1 MCTKSSTS
9 YRTGGS
15 SPAGISGQAG
25 HDVSGA
31 AVSLTLPLP
40 LHITVLG
47 QSRNVQLPSKG
58 CEPGVA
64 WRQGTAR
71 GDGSGVGRA
80 CAAKGGVRSEGGRAK
95 RGGRA
100 HRRRRRRRRHGAP
113 ARALRFGLVEHVE
126 HGDAAPGLV
135 SAIADAS
142 SSGGRGRGRRRAAAC
157 GRHDE
162 HRQVG
167 GAAAEPLGRIIGV
180 VVVGRE
186 ERVRRGAVDR
196 LGPGRWWRRGGRPW
210 GHRRR

>member
-1 MCTKSSTS
+1 MRHLQDGRRRPSA
-9 YRTGGS
+9 
-15 SPAGISGQAG
+15 SPATAPRIST
-25 HDVSGA
+25 
-31 AVSLTLPLP
+31 LTLPLV
-40 LHITVLG
+40 HATDSG
-47 QSRNVQLPSKG
+47 QSRNVQLPTKG
-58 CEPGVA
+58 CGPGVA
-64 WRQGTAR
+64 GVREGCGVAKGWERR
-71 GDGSGVGRA
+71 GQQ
-80 CAAKGGVRSEGGRAK
+80 GGVR

-100 HRRRRRRRRHGAP
+100 HRQRRRRRRCGASTCP
-113 ARALRFGLVEHVE
+113 PIRPREHVE

-196 LGPGRWWRRGGRPW
+196 LGPGHWWRRCGRPW
-210 GHRRR
+210 RHRRR